1 VAATSSARQV
11 VLELVHGAGHEGV
24 HKTLH
29 QLWADFHL
37 PNDRVRFRT
46 LFGRA
51 RCASATTVSIFT
63 LEVFFSRWGFLRRSG
78 LMWPWTSLRL
88 FPR

>member
-63 LEVFFSRWGFLRRSG
+63 LEVFFSRWGFLQRSG
-78 LMWPWTSLRL
+78 LMWPLTSLRL